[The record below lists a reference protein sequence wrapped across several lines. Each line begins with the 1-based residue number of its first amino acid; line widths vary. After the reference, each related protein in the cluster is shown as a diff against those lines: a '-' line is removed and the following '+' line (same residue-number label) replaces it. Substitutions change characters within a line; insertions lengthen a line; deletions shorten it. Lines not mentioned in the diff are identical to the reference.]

1 MMSSISVLQS
11 QLDATSAQMDMAV
24 AVAKKAKD
32 IAEVQGQAT
41 MQLIDSASAVST
53 TSGANAVARG
63 TGTILDVL
71 V

>member
-1 MMSSISVLQS
+1 MMSLISVLQS

-32 IAEVQGQAT
+32 IAEIQGQAT

>member
-11 QLDATSAQMDMAV
+11 QLDATSAQMEVAV
-24 AVAKKAKD
+24 AVAKKAKN

-41 MQLIDSASAVST
+41 VQLIDSAVAVST
-53 TSGANAVARG
+53 SSGANAAARG

>member
-11 QLDATSAQMDMAV
+11 QLDATSAQMEVAV
-24 AVAKKAKD
+24 AVAKKAKN
-32 IAEVQGQAT
+32 IAEVQGQAAV
-41 MQLIDSASAVST
+41 QLIDSAVAVST
-53 TSGANAVARG
+53 SSGANAAARG